1 MVKIL
6 VSLNSR
12 GYFILFFKLLKILVT
27 GSIENEYFPRLTY
40 S

>member
-1 MVKIL
+1 MVKNISFPEL
-6 VSLNSR
+6 T
-12 GYFILFFKLLKILVT
+12 GIFYLFFKLLKILVT